1 MKDFEPFTGKAEE
14 MMAAAREA
22 VGGLDDFGDPETF
35 VAGLYELLAALDNDR
50 PNFTADGYEFTYN
63 TIVGV
68 LISRLLT
75 EQGWKDRP
83 DCLEHM
89 IKKPLI
95 VTGIPRTG
103 TTALHKLLSVDPQF
117 QGMECWLTIFPMPR
131 PPRDQW
137 ESNPWYQACEDGFDA
152 FFAAVPELRAIH
164 NVRAEDVD
172 ECLNVLRQDFCSN
185 FFGSSLP
192 VPSYDRWW
200 LQQSEAPCYQR
211 FYKVMQLIGAN
222 SPTVPWLLKNPGH
235 VANIDLLLDTFPDAR
250 VIQTHRDP
258 VKAIPSLFSTLKF
271 VRKAVEGDNVQ
282 LELLGQR
289 EMNYWGRAVEGADKA
304 RERAPKQFFDVIQD
318 DFHRDPMAT
327 VRSIYDFYDL
337 ELSSAVIAAMRKRIE
352 LNPESSHGKHH
363 YSVEQFGITEAAIKE
378 RFAGYCQRHLA

>member
-1 MKDFEPFTGKAEE
+1 
-14 MMAAAREA
+14 MAAASEA
-22 VGGLDDFGDPETF
+22 VGGLSDFGDLETF
-35 VAGLYELLAALDNDR
+35 ITGLNKLLAALDDDR
-50 PNFTADGYEFTYN
+50 PNFSDDGYQYTYK

-68 LISRLLT
+68 LIARLLT

-83 DCLEHM
+83 DCLEHE
-89 IKKPLI
+89 IKQPLVI
-95 VTGIPRTG
+95 TGMPRTG

-131 PPRDQW
+131 PPREQW
-137 ESNPWYQACEDGFDA
+137 ETDPWYQACADGFDE
-152 FFAAVPELRAIH
+152 FFTAVPELRAIH

-185 FFGSSLP
+185 FFGSSFP
-192 VPSYDRWW
+192 VPSYDKWW
-200 LQQSEAPCYQR
+200 LQQSEALCYQR

-222 SPTVPWLLKNPGH
+222 SPKVPWLLKNPGH

-250 VIQTHRDP
+250 IIHTHRDP

-271 VRKAVEGDNVQ
+271 VRKTVEGDNVQ

-289 EMNYWGRAVEGADKA
+289 EMDIWGTAVEDADKA
-304 RERAPKQFFDVIQD
+304 RVRAPKQFFDVIHA
-318 DFHRDPMAT
+318 DFHREPMA
-327 VRSIYDFYDL
+327 VVKRIYDFFGL
-337 ELSSAVIAAMRKRIE
+337 ELSPDAMADMQKRIE
-352 LNPESSHGKHH
+352 LNPEGSHGKHH

-378 RFAGYCQRHLA
+378 RFAGYCQRYLSQ